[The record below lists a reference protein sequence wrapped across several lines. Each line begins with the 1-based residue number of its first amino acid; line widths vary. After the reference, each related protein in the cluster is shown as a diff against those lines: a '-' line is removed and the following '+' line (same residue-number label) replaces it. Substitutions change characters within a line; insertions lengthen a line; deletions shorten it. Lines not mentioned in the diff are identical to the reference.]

1 MVRGPPSFSWRVDCA
16 YNQRI
21 AMLKPNRREALVTI
35 AAGAAAQACAG
46 PEKPSGP
53 LSAAEID
60 RLGALVDTILPSTDT
75 PGARQAGVPA
85 LIAEDCAADAE
96 KLAAVR
102 GLLGVFE
109 EAGFFEADEDG
120 RAVAMTAM
128 MDSEGAKREAFEA
141 LKSLTVDYYYATEI
155 GLVDELGYQGATYL
169 ADFPGCTHDHLSEE
183 A

>member
-1 MVRGPPSFSWRVDCA
+1 MVREPPSFSWRVDCA

-35 AAGAAAQACAG
+35 AAGAAVQACAG
-46 PEKPSGP
+46 PETPSGP

-60 RLGALVDTILPSTDT
+60 RLGALADTILPATDT
-75 PGARQAGVPA
+75 PGAREAGVPQ
-85 LIAEDCAADAE
+85 LIAEDCVADAD
-96 KLAAVR
+96 KLAEIR

-109 EAGFFEADEDG
+109 EAGFFEAAEDG
-120 RAVAMTAM
+120 RVAGMTAM
-128 MDSEGAKREAFEA
+128 MNAEGDKQAAFEQ
-141 LKSLTVDYYYATEI
+141 LKSLTVDYYYTTEI